1 MAMYVLHSLVEL
13 GTSLGESPHTVDFR
27 LYSVLANQSGA
38 HGRAG
43 WLAG

>member
-27 LYSVLANQSGA
+27 LYSILANQRGA